1 MMTNETATP
10 EAYEAP
16 AIEARQEIAA
26 PLVGGIASGVK

>member
-1 MMTNETATP
+1 MTDQTATP

-26 PLVGGIASGVK
+26 PLVGALSLAS